1 MDIGI
6 CIFNTDYAIRIDE
19 LARAV
24 EQRGFESLWVPEHTH
39 IPTSRRTPFPGGG
52 ELPRDYSHTLDP
64 FIALTAAAAV
74 TTTLKVGTGICL
86 VIERDPIIM
95 AKEVALSK

>member
-1 MDIGI
+1 MKFGVTM
-6 CIFNTDYAIRIDE
+6 FPTDYAIDVMT

-74 TTTLKVGTGICL
+74 TTTLKVGTDRKS
-86 VIERDPIIM
+86 V
-95 AKEVALSK
+95 V